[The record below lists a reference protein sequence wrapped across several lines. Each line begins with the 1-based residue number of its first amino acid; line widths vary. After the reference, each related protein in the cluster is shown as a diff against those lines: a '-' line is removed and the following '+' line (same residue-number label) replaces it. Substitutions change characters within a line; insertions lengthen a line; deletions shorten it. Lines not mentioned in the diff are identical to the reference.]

1 MMALR
6 RWSMAALK
14 VTKTTRAKNLFARV
28 TGFVRS
34 LFGGGQTRLALVYA

>member
-14 VTKTTRAKNLFARV
+14 VTKTTNAKNLLARV
-28 TGFVRS
+28 TGFVRN
-34 LFGGGQTRLALVYA
+34 LLGGEQTRLALAYS

>member
-1 MMALR
+1 MIALR

-14 VTKTTRAKNLFARV
+14 VTKTISAKNLLARV
-28 TGFVRS
+28 TGFVSS